1 MKLREIL
8 CSEKFQDEIESA
20 LAVSYGVKC
29 ISDINAVGGG
39 LFEIE
44 LCKSINR
51 LLPQGFVCLT
61 KKAAVSG
68 NYTFPSG
75 FLETIESDAFHS
87 HSASDLFLFNE
98 NDEFLDAVSLKSA
111 MTDKRPKPFLHN
123 DPNGQVHQ
131 LVSNGAKNDS
141 IGQVFIVTYEKVTN
155 SVETYYFDKTI
166 GDLIKPFGLGNH
178 VESKHGDFVYHG
190 KLHGINR
197 QALKITSRNTNT
209 RKAQSSFNRGVVLD
223 GQFIKDV
230 YVPAGIF
237 GNPHSFTLQPREI
250 ELRSLNE
257 LTLGRR

>member
-1 MKLREIL
+1 MKLQDIL
-8 CSEKFQDEIESA
+8 CSPEFQQEIKNA
-20 LAVSYGVKC
+20 VAVSYGTKC
-29 ISDINAVGGG
+29 VSDINAVGGG

-44 LCKSINR
+44 LCRSINR
-51 LLPQGFVCLT
+51 LLPLGYVCLT
-61 KKAAVSG
+61 KKAAVNG
-68 NYTFPSG
+68 DYTFPEG

-131 LVSNGAKNDS
+131 LVSKGAKDSS
-141 IGQVFIVTYEKVTN
+141 IGQVFIVTYEKLTN
-155 SVETYYFDKTI
+155 LVETYYFDKTVN
-166 GDLIKPFGLGNH
+166 DLVSPFGLENH
-178 VESKHGDFVYHG
+178 AESKHGDFVYHG
-190 KLHGINR
+190 KSHGINR
-197 QALKITSRNTNT
+197 QALKITSRSTNT

-237 GNPHSFTLQPREI
+237 DNPHSFALQPREI
-250 ELRSLNE
+250 ELQSLNE